1 MSYYILP
8 KNNNIIIVDPHIGL
22 TSLKPYI
29 SHSLYNFYNNVK
41 KQIILMGSDLS
52 YNDYEEIIT
61 TVNPYEYI
69 FSKVPGSKFSVS
81 KLKPKTN
88 MFYEYLEITS
98 TLNIFEPFKNK
109 TIKSLHIS
117 SSCDDSIDCIEMIRE
132 NYTEDEIFSFE
143 TINDEMYK
151 SIIEENFDFMFFD
164 KKCDNINNYIINLIE
179 FIMLILRFQRS
190 NGVSI
195 IKIDYVFHKPI
206 VDMMYLIT
214 SLFDKVFVIKP
225 NTSNITT
232 FEKYLVCKGFISN
245 ENKLELYKQNYI
257 KLNNFIKNLPH
268 ENVSTII
275 SNNIPYYFIN
285 KIDDMNCIIG
295 QQQLEA
301 LDLIISIFKHTNKED
316 KIEIIKKINIQKS
329 VNWCEKFQI
338 PYNKFSDKTNIFLPI
353 IREIKETC
361 IRDIETRLF
370 EDTIET

>member
-88 MFYEYLEITS
+88 LFYDYLEITS

>member
-1 MSYYILP
+1 
-8 KNNNIIIVDPHIGL
+8 
-22 TSLKPYI
+22 
-29 SHSLYNFYNNVK
+29 
-41 KQIILMGSDLS
+41 
-52 YNDYEEIIT
+52 
-61 TVNPYEYI
+61 
-69 FSKVPGSKFSVS
+69 
-81 KLKPKTN
+81 
-88 MFYEYLEITS
+88 
-98 TLNIFEPFKNK
+98 
-109 TIKSLHIS
+109 
-117 SSCDDSIDCIEMIRE
+117 MIRE
-132 NYTEDEIFSFE
+132 NYIEDKIFSFE

-257 KLNNFIKNLPH
+257 KLHNFIKNPQR

-285 KIDDMNCIIG
+285 KLDDMNCIIG

-301 LDLIISIFKHTNKED
+301 LDLIISIFKNTNKED
-316 KIEIIKKINIQKS
+316 KIEIIKKTNIQKS

-353 IREIKETC
+353 IRDIKENS
-361 IRDIETRLF
+361 IRDTDSRLF
-370 EDTIET
+370 EDMLDT

>member
-88 MFYEYLEITS
+88 MFYDYLEITS

-195 IKIDYVFHKPI
+195 IKIYYVFHKPI

>member
-1 MSYYILP
+1 
-8 KNNNIIIVDPHIGL
+8 
-22 TSLKPYI
+22 
-29 SHSLYNFYNNVK
+29 
-41 KQIILMGSDLS
+41 
-52 YNDYEEIIT
+52 
-61 TVNPYEYI
+61 
-69 FSKVPGSKFSVS
+69 
-81 KLKPKTN
+81 
-88 MFYEYLEITS
+88 
-98 TLNIFEPFKNK
+98 
-109 TIKSLHIS
+109 
-117 SSCDDSIDCIEMIRE
+117 
-132 NYTEDEIFSFE
+132 
-143 TINDEMYK
+143 
-151 SIIEENFDFMFFD
+151 MFFD

>member
-88 MFYEYLEITS
+88 MFYDYLEITS

-164 KKCDNINNYIINLIE
+164 KKCDNINNYIINFIE
-179 FIMLILRFQRS
+179 FIMLILRFQRN

>member
-88 MFYEYLEITS
+88 MFYDYLEITS

-109 TIKSLHIS
+109 TIKSLHVS

>member
-8 KNNNIIIVDPHIGL
+8 KNNNIIVVDPRIDL
-22 TSLKPYI
+22 TILKPYI
-29 SHSLYNFYNNVK
+29 SHSLYNFYHNVQ
-41 KQIILMGSDLS
+41 KQIITMGSDLS

-61 TVNPYEYI
+61 TINPYEYI

-88 MFYEYLEITS
+88 LFYDYLEITS

-164 KKCDNINNYIINLIE
+164 KKCDTINNYVINFIE
-179 FIMLILRFQRS
+179 IIMLILRFQS
-190 NGVSI
+190 NNGVSI

-206 VDMMYLIT
+206 VDMLYLIT

-301 LDLIISIFKHTNKED
+301 LDMIISIFKHTNKED

-353 IREIKETC
+353 IRDIKESC

-370 EDTIET
+370 EDTPEI

>member
-88 MFYEYLEITS
+88 IFYDYLEITS

>member
-8 KNNNIIIVDPHIGL
+8 KNNNLIIVDPCINCAI
-22 TSLKPYI
+22 LKPYI

-41 KQIILMGSDLS
+41 KQIITMGRDLS

-61 TVNPYEYI
+61 TINPYEYI

-88 MFYEYLEITS
+88 MFYDYLEITS

-109 TIKSLHIS
+109 TIQSLHIS

-132 NYTEDEIFSFE
+132 IYTEDKNFSFE
-143 TINDEMYK
+143 TINEEMYK
-151 SIIEENFDFMFFD
+151 SINEKNFDFMFFD
-164 KKCDNINNYIINLIE
+164 KNCDNLNNYVINFVE
-179 FIMLILRFQRS
+179 FIMLILRFQS
-190 NGVSI
+190 NNGVSI
-195 IKIDYVFHKPI
+195 IKIDHVFHKPI

-232 FEKYLVCKGFISN
+232 FEKYLVCKGFIST

-257 KLNNFIKNLPH
+257 KLHNFIKNPQR

-275 SNNIPYYFIN
+275 SNKIPYYFIN

-295 QQQLEA
+295 QQQLES
-301 LDLIISIFKHTNKED
+301 LDMIISIFKNTNKED
-316 KIEIIKKINIQKS
+316 KIEIIKKTNIQKS

-353 IREIKETC
+353 IRDIKENN
-361 IRDIETRLF
+361 IRDDDMRLF
-370 EDTIET
+370 EDTII

>member
-88 MFYEYLEITS
+88 IFYDYLEITS

-164 KKCDNINNYIINLIE
+164 KKCDNINNYIINFIE
-179 FIMLILRFQRS
+179 FIMLILRFQRN

-353 IREIKETC
+353 LREIKETC

>member
-81 KLKPKTN
+81 KLKPKTT
-88 MFYEYLEITS
+88 MFYDYLEITS

>member
-41 KQIILMGSDLS
+41 KQIVLMGSDLS

-88 MFYEYLEITS
+88 MFYDYLEITS

-206 VDMMYLIT
+206 VD
-214 SLFDKVFVIKP
+214 VF
-225 NTSNITT
+225 
-232 FEKYLVCKGFISN
+232 
-245 ENKLELYKQNYI
+245 
-257 KLNNFIKNLPH
+257 NN
-268 ENVSTII
+268 
-275 SNNIPYYFIN
+275 
-285 KIDDMNCIIG
+285 
-295 QQQLEA
+295 
-301 LDLIISIFKHTNKED
+301 LII
-316 KIEIIKKINIQKS
+316 
-329 VNWCEKFQI
+329 
-338 PYNKFSDKTNIFLPI
+338 
-353 IREIKETC
+353 
-361 IRDIETRLF
+361 
-370 EDTIET
+370 

>member
-88 MFYEYLEITS
+88 MFYDYLEITS

>member
-88 MFYEYLEITS
+88 IFYDYLEITS

-164 KKCDNINNYIINLIE
+164 KKCDNINNYIINFIE
-179 FIMLILRFQRS
+179 FIMLILRFQRN

>member
-88 MFYEYLEITS
+88 MFYDYLEITS

-164 KKCDNINNYIINLIE
+164 KNCDNLNNYVINFIE
-179 FIMLILRFQRS
+179 FIMLILRFQS
-190 NGVSI
+190 NNGVSI

>member
-41 KQIILMGSDLS
+41 KQIVLMGSDLS

-88 MFYEYLEITS
+88 MFYDYLEITS